1 MTPFQHLKKL
11 KSRSKLSEKKPD
23 ELKHAR
29 PCTAPGVNK
38 HRESYTGKFTSFS
51 RLSSL
56 K

>member
-29 PCTAPGVNK
+29 PCTAPGVTQASRK
-38 HRESYTGKFTSFS
+38 LHWKVYKFQQA
-51 RLSSL
+51 
-56 K
+56 